1 MQICLLGVSERKVL
15 DDCDFRENDI
25 FAKIKTPETY
35 DVVVMHCV
43 HKLSTYSTRTNVEA
57 SKSVEIHEITARIE
71 TQF

>member
-25 FAKIKTPETY
+25 FAKTPETY
-35 DVVVMHCV
+35 DVVVMHCI